1 MADYKKNKGPRTR
14 SQDDRGPRSRYNEE
28 RAPRPRY
35 NEEREARPRFDEE
48 RTTDRITV
56 EGRNS
61 VFEALSAGRPIDKI
75 WISETVRP
83 GGVQKLTALARE
95 KGVPVQ
101 FVNPKK
107 IDAISQTAS
116 SQGVVAVCGA
126 VGYASLEDIFRRA
139 EERGHK
145 PFIILADEITDPH
158 NLGAIIRSANAAGAD
173 GVVIPKN
180 RSAGI
185 DAVAAK
191 TSAGAVHHTPVARV
205 TNLVQTAK
213 ELQER
218 GLWVVGADMSGEKTL
233 FESDMTGAIA
243 LVVGSEG
250 KGISRLLKEACDF
263 MVRIPMLG
271 ETESLNASVAAAIMM
286 YEVLRQRSL
295 EK

>member
-1 MADYKKNKGPRTR
+1 MADYKKNRGGRPRG
-14 SQDDRGPRSRYNEE
+14 SEE
-28 RAPRPRY
+28 RVPQSRSG
-35 NEEREARPRFDEE
+35 EE
-48 RTTDRITV
+48 RTAERMTV

-107 IDAISQTAS
+107 VDAISQTAA

-126 VGYASLEDIFRRA
+126 VSYASVDDIFRRA

-173 GVVIPKN
+173 GVIIPKN